1 MVIGTGYASCKY
13 LCNSASYS
21 DRGLEDGRMPALSTR
36 LLKNLEEFMIGD
48 EQSIK
53 EDPRGGTMS
62 SLLSGS
68 LSMALC
74 CILVGDFW
82 FCADYLLIY
91 ADSFLSSTQK

>member
-13 LCNSASYS
+13 LYNSSS
-21 DRGLEDGRMPALSTR
+21 HSNRGLEDGRMPALCTR
-36 LLKNLEEFMIGD
+36 LLKNLEEFVIAD
-48 EQSIK
+48 EQSVK

-74 CILVGDFW
+74 CILVDYFW
-82 FCADYLLIY
+82 CG
-91 ADSFLSSTQK
+91 